1 MYYVVY
7 GFLWL
12 VSLLPLRILY
22 LFSDAVYGFLFYISK
37 YRRDVVAKN
46 LAQAFPEKS
55 EKERLVIAKKFY
67 HNLVDTFI
75 ETLKLFSSG
84 KKFINRHLTA
94 DFTIINELQKQG
106 KSFQIHAAHQFN
118 WEWINHHYAL
128 NFKLPLVAVY
138 MPLLNKT
145 FEKIFYKMRTR
156 YGTVMLPATDM
167 RKSFIPWRH
176 KQHALVLV
184 ADQNPGD
191 PTNSY
196 WVNFYNKPAP
206 FVKGPERS
214 ARDKECPVVFVLS
227 WKRGRGKYH
236 TEFILSTD
244 NAASMPE
251 TALTK
256 KYAEFLTDMI
266 REQPEMWLWSHRRWK
281 WEWKPEYGEVISL
294 KSPS

>member
-12 VSLLPLRILY
+12 ISLIPLRILY
-22 LFSDAVYGFLFYISK
+22 LLSDAVYGLLFYVFK
-37 YRRDVVAKN
+37 YRKGVVLGN
-46 LAQAFPEKS
+46 LARAFPEKT
-55 EKERLVIAKKFY
+55 EKERLLIAKKFY

-75 ETLKLFSSG
+75 ETLKLFSAG
-84 KKFINRHLTA
+84 KRFINRHLTA
-94 DFTIINELQKQG
+94 DFSVIHQLQQEG
-106 KSFQIHAAHQFN
+106 KSFQLHAGHQFN

-128 NFKLPLVAVY
+128 HFRLPLVAVY
-138 MPLLNKT
+138 MPLLNKA

-156 YGTVMLPATDM
+156 YGTIMLPATDM
-167 RKSFIPWRH
+167 KKSFIPWRN

-196 WVNFYNKPAP
+196 WFNFFNKPAP

-214 ARDKECPVVFVLS
+214 ARDKACPVVFVLV
-227 WKRGRGKYH
+227 KKTARGKYL
-236 TEFILSTD
+236 TEFRLATN
-244 NAASMPE
+244 NAAEMPE

-256 KYAEFLTDMI
+256 KYVGFLSAVI

-281 WEWKPEYGEVISL
+281 WDWKPEYGNIVE
-294 KSPS
+294 